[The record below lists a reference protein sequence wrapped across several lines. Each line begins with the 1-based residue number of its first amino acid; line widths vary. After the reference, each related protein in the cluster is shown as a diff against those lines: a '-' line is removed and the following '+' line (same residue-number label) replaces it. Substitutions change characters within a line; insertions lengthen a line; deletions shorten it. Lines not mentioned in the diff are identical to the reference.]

1 MRSPTRRTTLRA
13 LATAFVLLSLLAP
26 LARAANTV
34 VDIFVAYTPAARAY
48 NGGTNGMLAAINSY
62 VALTNT
68 CYTNS
73 DVAITL
79 RLVGT
84 AEVNYTETG
93 SFGTDLGRLQNLSDG
108 YIDEVG
114 TLRDAYGAD
123 LLCLVRRDAAAGVA
137 GIAYVGSGTPGFA
150 SYACSVVADVWAA
163 GNLAFPHELGHNFG
177 ALHDRANAGGA
188 THPYSY
194 GWRFYGNDARQYITV
209 MAYQPGTRIPY
220 FSNPSILYQ
229 GQPTGVASPAANA
242 ADNALL
248 HDTNAAGTAA
258 FRASTA
264 PVGSGVRGDFNG
276 DGKVDIVLSNVS
288 TGTRALWT
296 FDGVSR
302 TSVQVLPAGAAAW
315 QIAAVADFNRDGHSD
330 LIFQNSSTGGR
341 SIWLMNGPARVS
353 IIDLPAGLP
362 SWRIGA
368 AADFDG
374 DGNIDLLF
382 HHTADGR
389 RSLWLMNGVSRTSV
403 VDLPAG
409 IASWYIAG
417 ADDFDGDGHPDI
429 LFQNVADGRRSL
441 WLMNGVSR
449 QSVVD
454 FAPGLAAWRIAAAGD
469 FNADGHP
476 DIVFE
481 NISDGRHS
489 LWLMNGVNRQSIVDL
504 PASTAPWRIGNR

>member
-1 MRSPTRRTTLRA
+1 MPAPFLRPRA
-13 LATAFVLLSLLAP
+13 LAAALLLALP
-26 LARAANTV
+26 LASRAANTV
-34 VDIFVAYTPAARAY
+34 VDILVVYTPAARAY
-48 NGGTNGMLAAINSY
+48 AGGTNGMLAAINSH
-62 VALTNT
+62 VALANT
-68 CYTNS
+68 CYANS
-73 DVAITL
+73 DVAVTL
-79 RLVGT
+79 RLAAA
-84 AEVNYTETG
+84 AEVNYVETG
-93 SFGTDLGRLQNLSDG
+93 SFNTDLVRLQNGADG
-108 YIDEVG
+108 YIDEVA

-123 LLCLVRRDAAAGVA
+123 LVCLVRRDAAAGVA
-137 GIAYVGSGTPGFA
+137 GLAYVGNATPSFA
-150 SYACSVVADVWAA
+150 PYAYSVVADVWAA

-177 ALHDRANAGGA
+177 SYHDRANSSGA
-188 THPYSY
+188 THPYAY

-209 MAYQPGTRIPY
+209 MAYQPGSRIPY

-229 GQPTGVASPAANA
+229 GQPTGVAYPAANA

-248 HDTNAAGTAA
+248 HDTNAAGTTA
-258 FRASTA
+258 FRASSA

-276 DGKVDIVLSNVS
+276 DGKVDLVLSNVS
-288 TGTRALWT
+288 TGARALWT

-353 IIDLPAGLP
+353 IVDLPAGLP
-362 SWRIGA
+362 AWRIGA

-382 HHTADGR
+382 HNTADGR
-389 RSLWLMNGVSRTSV
+389 RSLWLMNGVTRTSV

-417 ADDFDGDGHPDI
+417 ADDFDSDGHPDI

-441 WLMNGVSR
+441 WLMNGVTR

-489 LWLMNGVNRQSIVDL
+489 LWLMNGVTRQSIVDL
-504 PASTAPWRIGNR
+504 PAATAPWRIGNR